1 MEDNYINAL
10 EAAKEYGLYLKVVTS
25 IKSFESYNS
34 FFNIFAEQD
43 EACRRIVVLTKD
55 KELEE
60 VYDQDSTKEIESNII
75 VDGVIWLKSVSLLT
89 NPEKIDLNNIMV
101 SRSLIEKII

>member
-10 EAAKEYGLYLKVVTS
+10 KAAKEYGLYLKVVTS

-34 FFNIFAEQD
+34 FFNIFDEQD

-60 VYDQDSTKEIESNII
+60 VYDQDSTKEVESNII

-101 SRSLIEKII
+101 SKSLVEKII

>member
-34 FFNIFAEQD
+34 FFNIFDEQD

-55 KELEE
+55 KNLEE
-60 VYDQDSTKEIESNII
+60 VYDQETTKEVESNII

-89 NPEKIDLNNIMV
+89 NPNKIDLNNIMV
-101 SRSLIEKII
+101 SRSLVEKII